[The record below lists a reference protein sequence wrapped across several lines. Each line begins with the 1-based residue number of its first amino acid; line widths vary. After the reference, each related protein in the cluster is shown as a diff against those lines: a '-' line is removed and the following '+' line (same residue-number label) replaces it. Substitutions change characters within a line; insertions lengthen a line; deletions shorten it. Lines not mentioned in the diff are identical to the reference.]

1 MRNKTWRRNN
11 ELPEKA
17 TLVQTIRWHGKASK
31 AFCLPG
37 RAAESAE
44 YFIGKSGQKHD
55 WST

>member
-11 ELPEKA
+11 ELPEKSDA
-17 TLVQTIRWHGKASK
+17 GAENPVAWKASK
-31 AFCLPG
+31 ALRLPG